1 MQYNCLTLI
10 DASCAT
16 TVEQMSKFPHD
27 DFAKAYLME
36 LLNTIGKAT
45 PNRPLKAET
54 LFADLWFEPKAQSQE
69 ERVHLGL
76 LGRLLPRNALIEVFR
91 NPATIFEIRS
101 CKHKLFSD
109 EADRIRKA
117 TKQKKTVIETEL
129 PSLLLLMP
137 TASAEI
143 REGFG
148 ASPTE
153 TEGVYHFPK
162 WERTALVVLHQLPKT
177 RDTLWLRL
185 LARSGEQQRAIAE
198 FTALP
203 AEVPLYASIS
213 DLLANY
219 RAILETRGQLAP
231 EDEELIMNLSTAYLK
246 KQEEW
251 KLEGKLEE
259 KLEVA
264 RNLLREG
271 SDVELIAKVT
281 GLSIAEIQQL
291 EG

>member
-1 MQYNCLTLI
+1 
-10 DASCAT
+10 
-16 TVEQMSKFPHD
+16 
-27 DFAKAYLME
+27 
-36 LLNTIGKAT
+36 
-45 PNRPLKAET
+45 
-54 LFADLWFEPKAQSQE
+54 
-69 ERVHLGL
+69 
-76 LGRLLPRNALIEVFR
+76 
-91 NPATIFEIRS
+91 
-101 CKHKLFSD
+101 
-109 EADRIRKA
+109 
-117 TKQKKTVIETEL
+117 
-129 PSLLLLMP
+129 
-137 TASAEI
+137 
-143 REGFG
+143 
-148 ASPTE
+148 
-153 TEGVYHFPK
+153 VYHFPK